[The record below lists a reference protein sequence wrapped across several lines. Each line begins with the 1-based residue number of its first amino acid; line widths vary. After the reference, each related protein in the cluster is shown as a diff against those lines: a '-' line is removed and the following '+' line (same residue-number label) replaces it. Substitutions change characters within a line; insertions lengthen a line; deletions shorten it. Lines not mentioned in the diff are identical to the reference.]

1 MREAAGKEIVWSQ
14 TFEGQKILD
23 ASKTYA
29 RRLDAKEVPMP
40 KSAEQ
45 FVFPCVDGTMKLA
58 GRGQALRTS
67 TVNQDREEHNGVLQ
81 GEADGPQP
89 SDQ

>member
-29 RRLDAKEVPMP
+29 RRLNAKEVPMP
-40 KSAEQ
+40 KSAQ
-45 FVFPCVDGTMKLA
+45 RGWDSKV
-58 GRGQALRTS
+58 GRKRSGIANIHRKSGS
-67 TVNQDREEHNGVLQ
+67 TCTRRR
-81 GEADGPQP
+81 A
-89 SDQ
+89 